1 VDCHEYRLDRNSK
14 DGRNAKIPEALR
26 SRSVLNGR
34 TLRLGAGF
42 FSYDFIAFLLV
53 LSIGTILYLLVIDD
67 NPPAEIIEVS
77 LYDKDFNMPIE
88 NVTVVPGDTIQYSI
102 YWCKYTDAP
111 AKIRRTWVNEIVDS
125 QPLVQPAVVKAG
137 CRHTNIDAKIPD
149 TLRPSVYDLVVTFEY
164 QVNPLMVRDVTFRV
178 PNITIVEPD

>member
-1 VDCHEYRLDRNSK
+1 MNTDLTEIQKMAEMQKSRK
-14 DGRNAKIPEALR
+14 
-26 SRSVLNGR
+26 RSVRGLFSTAGR
-34 TLRLGAGF
+34 F
-42 FSYDFIAFLLV
+42 DWVQAFLAMILLLLV